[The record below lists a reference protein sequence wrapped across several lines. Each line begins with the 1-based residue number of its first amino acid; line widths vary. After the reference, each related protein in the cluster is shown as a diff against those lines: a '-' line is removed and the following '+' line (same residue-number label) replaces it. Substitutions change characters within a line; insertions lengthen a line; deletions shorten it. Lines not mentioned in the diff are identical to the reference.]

1 MAIGASNPRRPRLLV
16 LNQYY
21 WPGIEATAHLLTE
34 LCEALATTHDV
45 TVITGAARG
54 LPRRQERNGVKIVRV
69 RSTAYD
75 RAHLPGRAM
84 NYLSYALGVVWKAM
98 LSRRPDLVVC
108 MTDPP
113 FVGSIAHL
121 VAARFRAPLLV
132 VMQDVFPEIAVK
144 LGRLRN
150 PIVVGFL
157 RMLIDPSLRAA
168 DRVIVI
174 GETMKKRV
182 AAKGVSPER
191 IRVIPNWGDAASV
204 VPKPHDNEWARRHK
218 LAKSFVVMHS
228 GNIGHAQ
235 NLDALIR
242 ASTFLRDLDDLAVVL
257 IGSGARRGD
266 LVALMRTL
274 EADKVE
280 ILGYQE
286 RSILSES
293 LSTADVHVVG
303 LVRGLAGYVVPSR
316 VYGILAAGRPVLAAT
331 DVESETA
338 QLVTEVGCGVVVP
351 PGNPFALAA
360 AIRAA
365 HDGEY
370 DLEGMGRRARVFA
383 EQEADRS
390 IAMRRYEAVIA
401 ELEGAGA
408 RG

>member
-1 MAIGASNPRRPRLLV
+1 
-16 LNQYY
+16 
-21 WPGIEATAHLLTE
+21 
-34 LCEALATTHDV
+34 
-45 TVITGAARG
+45 
-54 LPRRQERNGVKIVRV
+54 
-69 RSTAYD
+69 
-75 RAHLPGRAM
+75 
-84 NYLSYALGVVWKAM
+84 
-98 LSRRPDLVVC
+98 
-108 MTDPP
+108 
-113 FVGSIAHL
+113 
-121 VAARFRAPLLV
+121 
-132 VMQDVFPEIAVK
+132 
-144 LGRLRN
+144 
-150 PIVVGFL
+150 
-157 RMLIDPSLRAA
+157 
-168 DRVIVI
+168 VIVI

-266 LVALMRTL
+266 LVTLTRTL

-303 LVRGLAGYVVPSR
+303 LARGLAGYVVPSR
-316 VYGILAAGRPVLAAT
+316 VYGILAAGRPVIAAT
-331 DVESETA
+331 DAESETA
-338 QLVTEVGCGVVVP
+338 HLVTEVGCGVVVP
-351 PGNPFALAA
+351 PGNPFMLAA

-370 DLEGMGRRARVFA
+370 DLEGMGRRARAFA
-383 EQEADRS
+383 EAEADRS
-390 IAMRRYEAVIA
+390 IAMSRYRGVLA
-401 ELEGAGA
+401 ELQEAGA